1 MKRSLIFISFV
12 AFALAALFG
21 GPAFAFSPDHVI
33 DLALGP
39 VAADFLGFDD
49 RQPLRRTRRDLPSFG
64 NVTAPGI
71 AAAEIPRLQKTLFG
85 AGLYM
90 SGTTFNESHITDIR
104 LRLGGSRTLW
114 LCTGADLRKL
124 NKYRKFYDGN
134 RQFLYLDFSQG
145 NSKSFGGQ
153 FIGGLDMTTFP
164 AGKLKIEVTISGAT
178 APALVAKGHWGPAS
192 SGAVMQKLLQ
202 INFSTSGTGRKVLPI
217 TPDTLKG
224 ARLRRL
230 YGIYT
235 GTSWEQ
241 GTAASAAWT
250 GNTGNG
256 AMGTVTSTVGAQAGV
271 HKIVVVE
278 PGANVG
284 TFIHQTPDGILNS
297 KAGVVASAY
306 ASGGLSFTLADGA
319 SDFVS
324 GDGFD
329 ITVSENTSGNISRM
343 EVIKNG
349 EAVWDAYC
357 YEARNI
363 QKQNGF
369 VPQSLMYV
377 VDFEVDGWPDG
388 ALKSVDATELEIAA
402 TFTAADTLKLYA
414 EVLDDPSNN
423 LSS

>member
-1 MKRSLIFISFV
+1 MKNFSILLGL
-12 AFALAALFG
+12 ALALGLLFG
-21 GPAFAFSPDHVI
+21 GPAFASPPGLLE
-33 DLALGP
+33 LALAPMAGQ
-39 VAADFLGFDD
+39 FLGTDD
-49 RQPLRRTRRDLPSFG
+49 QQPMRRTRRDLPAFE
-64 NVTAPGI
+64 NVVATGITAC
-71 AAAEIPRLQKTLFG
+71 EIPRLQKTLFG
-85 AGLYM
+85 AALYM
-90 SGTTFNESHITDIR
+90 SGTTFNESHITDVR

-114 LCTGADLRKL
+114 VATGADLRKI

-134 RQFLYLDFSQG
+134 RQFLYMDFSQA

-153 FIGGLDMTTFP
+153 FVGGLDMSTFP
-164 AGKLKIEVTISGAT
+164 AGKLKIEVTILSAT
-178 APALVAKGHWGPAS
+178 APALVAKGHWGP
-192 SGAVMQKLLQ
+192 SGSGSVMQKLLQ

-217 TPDTLKG
+217 NPDTLKG

-230 YGIYT
+230 YAIYA

-241 GTAASAAWT
+241 GTATSAAWT
-250 GNTGNG
+250 GNTGTG

-271 HKIVVVE
+271 HKIMIIE

-284 TFIHQTPDGILNS
+284 TFTHQTPDGILNS

-306 ASGGLSFTLADGA
+306 ASGGLSFTLAD
-319 SDFVS
+319 SVDFIA

-329 ITVSENTSGNISRM
+329 LTVGENTNGNIARL

-349 EAVWDAYC
+349 EAVWDMYC
-357 YEARNI
+357 NEARNM

-388 ALKSVDATELEIAA
+388 SLKTADAKELEIAA
-402 TFTAADTLKLYA
+402 TFTAADSAKIYA
-414 EVLDDPSNN
+414 ELLDDPNNN